1 MQAFSEV
8 FNKIK
13 VIPEVKVAFE
23 EGEVTKLV
31 QNTKATKLRIY
42 VTFKHLLAHKEVLY
56 LQRQIQKHYF
66 RNDLEVNLIES
77 FELSEQYSREIFLE
91 EYEESIVEE
100 LGSCHSPFLS
110 SVFSASEKEFDDEG
124 NLHIKVVEGTLNDEY
139 KEKLIEGLYVF
150 LCKRPGYS
158 FEIFLDEIEKVEGKS
173 VFQKNK
179 DIEDANRLKQ
189 AKIRLGEIVID
200 EAKAK
205 EEHQLEKGTEET
217 KVLKSTDKKKEKEPD
232 KKFDK
237 KFDKKDGQPR
247 KTRGLLDYEN
257 AKNSGIDG
265 LLLGRELTE
274 DAMPMVELDQEVPS
288 VILRG
293 KVIFY
298 EEKRTKS
305 EKNMVRFDIT
315 DFTDS
320 VSCKMFPPDEYL
332 DDFKSVVKVGNF
344 LKLEGAFVYNSFD
357 KTMEIFNIKSIQKI
371 SDFTES
377 EKRMDQAAEKRV
389 ELHCHTNMSD
399 MDAVTDVSDIIK
411 CAKSWGHK
419 AIAITDHGDVQ
430 AFTGAYHALSKGDEF
445 KILYG
450 VEGYFADDTKD
461 VCTNTKGQSID
472 DETTYVVFDLETT
485 GFNPHKNKII
495 EFGAV
500 KVKGGQVIDRYS
512 AFVNPKVPIPL
523 RVEELTHIRDDM
535 VINEPEIDVRLP
547 EFLAFAEGSV
557 LVAHNAE
564 FDVSYI
570 EENARLLGLSF
581 DYTYMDT
588 VAMARM
594 LLPLQKKF
602 TLDAVAKTLKIQLDN
617 HHRAVDD
624 AECTAWIFIK
634 MMSMI
639 SDIGL
644 KTLDEI
650 NKHAK
655 NDTTIASKIHS
666 HHGIVIA
673 KNDLG
678 RVNLYRLIT
687 ESHLNYFHR
696 RPIMPKSLIEKYRDG
711 LILGSACCE
720 GELFDAILQG
730 RNPEEIGRIVNFY
743 DYLEIQPVGNDMFM
757 IDEEKYPIDS
767 VEDIRDINREIV
779 RLGKE
784 YNKPVCAT
792 CDVHFLNPEDEIYRR
807 IIMAG
812 KGFDDADRQ
821 PPLYLHTTQEMLE
834 EFSYL
839 GEDKAYEVVVTNTN
853 LIADMV
859 ERIAP
864 VRPDKCPPVIDKSDE
879 MLRTICYNKAHE
891 IYGENL
897 PEVVEERLS
906 RELNS
911 IISNGYAVMYIIAQK
926 LVWKSNEDGYL
937 VGSRGS
943 VGSSFAA
950 TMAGITEVNPL
961 SPHYYC
967 PECHYSDF
975 DSDEVKAFSGASGCD
990 MPDKK
995 CPNCGHD
1002 LEKAGFDI
1010 PFETFLGFKGNKEP
1024 DIDLNFSGE
1033 YQAKAHQYTEVIF
1046 GEGQT
1051 FKAGTVGTLAD
1062 KTAYGYVKNYLAE
1075 RNIVKREAEINR
1087 IVSGCTGIHRTTGQ
1101 HPGGI
1106 IVLPLGEDINTFTP
1120 VQHPANKAESG
1131 IITTHFDYHSIDENL
1146 LKLDILGHD
1155 DPTMIR
1161 MLEDLTGLDATT
1173 IPLDDPIVLTL
1184 FQNTTALGVTPAD
1197 IGGAQ
1202 TGSRGI
1208 PEFGTDTAI
1217 NTLVETNPQSF
1228 SDLIRISGL
1237 SHGTNV
1243 YGGNAQTL
1251 IQNGTATIS
1260 ECICTRDDI
1269 MTYLIS
1275 KGIENE
1281 RAFKIMEAVRKGM
1294 VAKKRCA
1301 DWPEWRQDIIDHGI
1315 PDWYLWS
1322 CERIEYMFPKAHAAA
1337 YVMMA
1342 WRIAYCKVYY
1352 PLAYYAAYFS
1362 IRATDFNYE
1371 LMCAG
1376 IEKLRMY
1383 IKMYEDKSDV
1393 KGGSGLS
1400 AKEKGTLSDMKS
1412 VEEFYARGLEFCPID
1427 LNVVQARRFTIVDG
1441 KLMPSLISFDGLGEN
1456 AADAIVD
1463 AVKDGPFLSLQDF
1476 KTRTKAPQ
1484 KIVDFMVDLG
1494 ILSNLPETNQI
1505 SLFDSLI

>member
-1 MQAFSEV
+1 MQAFSEL

-23 EGEVTKLV
+23 EGEVTRLV
-31 QNTKATKLRIY
+31 QNNSGTKLRVY

-66 RNDLEVNLIES
+66 RNDLEVSIIES
-77 FELSEQYSREIFLE
+77 FSLSEQYNEKILLE
-91 EYEESIVEE
+91 EYEESIIEE

-110 SVFSASEKEFDDEG
+110 SVFAAADKKFDEEG
-124 NLHIKVVEGTLNDEY
+124 KLHISIIEGTLNEEY
-139 KEKLIEGLYVF
+139 KGKLTEGLYVF
-150 LCKRPGYS
+150 LCKRMGYS
-158 FEIFLDEIEKVEGKS
+158 FDIILDEIEKKDEKS

-179 DIEDANRLKQ
+179 DIEDENRLKQ
-189 AKIRLGEIVID
+189 VKIRLGEISSDD
-200 EAKAK
+200 ENVTQNQPESSDK
-205 EEHQLEKGTEET
+205 EMTT
-217 KVLKSTDKKKEKEPD
+217 PKVEPKTKEKTPEKKFE

-237 KFDKKDGQPR
+237 KEGPAR
-247 KTRGLLDYEN
+247 KSRDLLSFEN
-257 AKNSGIDG
+257 AKNSGIEG
-265 LLLGRELTE
+265 LLMGRDLTE
-274 DAMPMVELDQEVPS
+274 DAIPMIDLDQEMPS

-298 EEKRTKS
+298 EEKRTRS
-305 EKNMVRFDIT
+305 EKNMIRFDIT

-320 VSCKMFPPDEYL
+320 VSCKMFVPDEYL
-332 DDFKSVVKVGNF
+332 DDFKSVVKKGNF
-344 LKLEGAFVYNSFD
+344 LKLEGAFVYNSYD
-357 KTMEIFNIKSIQKI
+357 RTMEIYNIKSIQKI
-371 SDFTES
+371 ADFTEGL
-377 EKRMDQAAEKRV
+377 KRMDQAAEKRV

-399 MDAVTDVSDIIK
+399 MDAVTDVADIIK

-419 AIAITDHGDVQ
+419 ALAITDHGDVQ
-430 AFTGAYHALSKGDEF
+430 AFTGAFHTVSLEDDF
-445 KILYG
+445 KVLYG

-461 VCTNTKGQSID
+461 ICTNTKGQVID
-472 DETTYVVFDLETT
+472 KDTTFVVFDLETT

-500 KVKGGQVIDRYS
+500 KVKDGQIIDRYS

-523 RVEELTHIRDDM
+523 RVEKLTSIRDDM

-547 EFLAFAEGSV
+547 EFLAFIEGCV

-570 EENARLLGLSF
+570 DENARLLGLPF

-588 VAMARM
+588 VSMARM

-602 TLDAVAKTLKIQLDN
+602 TLDAVAKTLKIPLDN

-624 AECTAWIFIK
+624 AECTAHVFIK

-644 KTLDEI
+644 KTLEEI
-650 NKHAK
+650 NVHAK
-655 NDTTIASKIHS
+655 KDTSIAAKMHS

-678 RVNLYRLIT
+678 RVNLYRLVT

-730 RNPEEIGRIVNFY
+730 RNPEEIGRIVRFY

-757 IDEEKYPIDS
+757 IEEEKYPINS

-821 PPLYLHTTQEMLE
+821 PPLYLHTTEEMLQ

-859 ERIAP
+859 EKVAP

-879 MLRTICYNKAHE
+879 MLRTICYNKAHA

-975 DSDEVKAFSGASGCD
+975 DSDEVKAYSGASGCD

-995 CPNCGHD
+995 CPNCGHE

-1033 YQAKAHQYTEVIF
+1033 YQSKAHQYTEVIF

-1106 IVLPLGEDINTFTP
+1106 IVLPLGEEINTFTP
-1120 VQHPANKAESG
+1120 VQHPANNAESG
-1131 IITTHFDYHSIDENL
+1131 IITTHFDYHSIDGNL

-1173 IPLDDPIVLTL
+1173 IPLDDPIVMTL
-1184 FQNTTALGVTPAD
+1184 FQNTTALGVTPKD

-1208 PEFGTDTAI
+1208 PEFGTDNAI

-1281 RAFKIMEAVRKGM
+1281 RAFKIMEAVRKGA
-1294 VAKKRCA
+1294 VAKKKCK
-1301 DWPEWRQDIIDHGI
+1301 DWPEWRQDIVDHGV

-1376 IEKLRMY
+1376 IEKLRMH
-1383 IKMYEDKSDV
+1383 KKQFEDKEAG
-1393 KGGSGLS
+1393 KGEGSFT
-1400 AKEKGTLSDMKS
+1400 AKDKGTLSDMKS

-1427 LNVVQARRFTIVDG
+1427 LTIVQARRFSIVDG
-1441 KLMPSLISFDGLGEN
+1441 KLMPSLISFDGLGES

-1463 AVKDGPFLSLQDF
+1463 AVKDGPFLSLLDF

-1484 KIVDFMVDLG
+1484 KIVDLMVDLG
-1494 ILSNLPETNQI
+1494 ILNNLPETNQI
-1505 SLFDSLI
+1505 SLFDTLV

>member
-1 MQAFSEV
+1 MQRFAQV
-8 FNKIK
+8 FPKIK
-13 VIPEVKVAFE
+13 LINEVKLAFD
-23 EGEVTKLV
+23 EGEIEKIAENRQKTKV
-31 QNTKATKLRIY
+31 RVY
-42 VTFKHLLAHKEVLY
+42 VKFKHLLAHKEVLY
-56 LQRQIQKHYF
+56 LQRQIHKHYF
-66 RNDLEVNLIES
+66 PKKEEVFIVES
-77 FELSEQYSREIFLE
+77 FDLSTQYTPEILLT
-91 EYEESIVEE
+91 EYESSIVEE
-100 LGSCHSPFLS
+100 LSSCHSPFLGIT
-110 SVFSASEKEFDDEG
+110 FESAEKHFDEDG
-124 NLHIKVVEGTLNDEY
+124 ALHIKVKGAPIRKEFEDEL
-139 KEKLIEGLYVF
+139 EEALRVF
-150 LCKRPGYS
+150 LCKRSGFS
-158 FEIFLDEIEKVEGKS
+158 FDIVFDEPDESEKKS
-173 VFQKNK
+173 TFQKNK
-179 DIEDANRLKQ
+179 DIEDANRLNQVK
-189 AKIRLGEIVID
+189 ARLGM
-200 EAKAK
+200 A
-205 EEHQLEKGTEET
+205 TEEKSVTEENEDVSSET
-217 KVLKSTDKKKEKEPD
+217 KEAREPETKEPKKEAD
-232 KKFDK
+232 KSK
-237 KFDKKDGQPR
+237 KPEAPQR
-247 KTRGLLDYEN
+247 KPRGLMDYEN
-257 AKNSGIDG
+257 AKNSGIEG
-265 LLLGRELTE
+265 LLLGRLIEE
-274 DAMPMVELDQEVPS
+274 DAVAMIDLDTETNS
-288 VILRG
+288 VVLRG

-298 EEKRTKS
+298 EEKRTRS

-320 VSCKMFPPDEYL
+320 VSCKAFPPDEFI
-332 DDFKSVVKVGNF
+332 DDFRATVKRGNF
-344 LKLEGAFVYNSFD
+344 LKIEGAFAYNAYD
-357 KTMEIFNIKSIQKI
+357 KTMEIFPVRSIQKI
-371 SDFTES
+371 ADFTEN
-377 EKRMDQAAEKRV
+377 EKRMDISAEKRV

-399 MDAVTDVSDIIK
+399 MDAVTDVADIIK
-411 CAKSWGHK
+411 CAKEWGHK

-430 AFTGAYHALSKGDEF
+430 AFTGAFHAIKPGEDF

-461 VCTNTKGQSID
+461 VVTNAKGQPIAD
-472 DETTYVVFDLETT
+472 TTYVVFDLETT

-500 KVKGGQVIDRYS
+500 KVRNGNIIDRYS

-523 RVEELTHIRDDM
+523 RVEQLTHIRDDM

-547 EFLAFAEGSV
+547 EFLEFIEGCV

-564 FDVSYI
+564 FDVSYV
-570 EENARLLGLSF
+570 EENARLLGLPFS
-581 DYTYMDT
+581 YTYMDT
-588 VAMARM
+588 MAMARM
-594 LLPLQKKF
+594 VLPLQKKF
-602 TLDAVAKTLKIQLDN
+602 TLDAIAKSLKIPLEN

-624 AECTAWIFIK
+624 AECTALVFIK
-634 MMSMI
+634 LMSMI
-639 SDIGL
+639 SDLGAT
-644 KTLDEI
+644 TLDEI
-650 NKHAK
+650 NSKAK
-655 NDTTIASKIHS
+655 EDSTNAAKLHT

-678 RVNLYRLIT
+678 RVNLYRLIS
-687 ESHLNYFHR
+687 ESHLNYFYR
-696 RPIMPKSLIEKYRDG
+696 RPVMPKSLIEKYRDG

-730 RNPEEIGRIVNFY
+730 RNPEEIARIVNFY

-821 PPLYLHTTQEMLE
+821 PPLYLHTTKEMLE

-839 GEDKAYEVVVTNTN
+839 GEEKAYEVVVTNTN
-853 LIADMV
+853 LIADMC

-879 MLRTICYNKAHE
+879 MLRTICYNKAHA
-891 IYGENL
+891 IYGDEL
-897 PEVVEERLS
+897 PKVVEERLS

-961 SPHYYC
+961 APHYYC
-967 PECHYSDF
+967 KKCHYSDF
-975 DSDEVKAFSGASGCD
+975 DSEEVKAYSGASGCD

-995 CPNCGHD
+995 CPNCGHE

-1087 IVSGCTGIHRTTGQ
+1087 IVAGCTGIHRTTGQ

-1120 VQHPANKAESG
+1120 IQNPANKAESG
-1131 IITTHFDYHSIDENL
+1131 IITTHFDYHSIDNNL

-1161 MLEDLTGLDATT
+1161 LLEDLTGLDATT
-1173 IPLDDPIVLTL
+1173 IPLDDPIVMKL
-1184 FQNTTALGVTPAD
+1184 FQDTTSIGVTPSD

-1208 PEFGTDTAI
+1208 PEFGTDNAI
-1217 NTLVETNPQSF
+1217 NTLVETKPQSF

-1294 VAKKRCA
+1294 VAKKKCG
-1301 DWPEWRQDIIDHGI
+1301 DWPEWRQDIVDHGV

-1362 IRATDFNYE
+1362 IRATNFNYE

-1376 IEKLRMY
+1376 VEKLRMY
-1383 IKMYEDKSDV
+1383 IKIYGDKESGKVD
-1393 KGGSGLS
+1393 GGLS
-1400 AKEKGTLSDMKS
+1400 AKDKGTLSDMKS

-1476 KTRTKAPQ
+1476 KTRTKTPQ
-1484 KIVDFMVDLG
+1484 KIVDLMVELG

-1505 SLFDSLI
+1505 SLFDSLF